1 MLYIIIAVIILLSLI
16 IIVGI
21 IIAIIIT
28 NSSEDNE
35 KNDENNDD
43 KEEIKDQE
51 ISITIE
57 VFKFRK
63 NQGKKPHEI
72 PNINEEV
79 FFLSEEFKS
88 DEKDF
93 EMIFDGKTQNFSKNF
108 TFKEEGNYTVTYK
121 FSKKFESFSSMFY
134 NCYYITSINFTNIK
148 SDNLI
153 NLSKM
158 FYNCDGLLNIYLNG
172 LNTKNVKDMGY
183 MFLGCSSL
191 TSLDLTNL
199 VFE

>member
-1 MLYIIIAVIILLSLI
+1 MFTNEREVRDTILEDKTKNTSEEAPSKKDYYPIIILTMFFILI
-16 IIVGI
+16 IAGI
-21 IIAIIIT
+21 IVFIIMI
-28 NSSEDNE
+28 NSSEDDE

-79 FFLSEEFKS
+79 FFLSEEFKH
-88 DEKDF
+88 DDNDF
-93 EMIFDGKTQNFSKNF
+93 EMIFNGKTQNFTKNL

-134 NCYYITSINFTNIK
+134 NCYYI
-148 SDNLI
+148 L
-153 NLSKM
+153 
-158 FYNCDGLLNIYLNG
+158 
-172 LNTKNVKDMGY
+172 
-183 MFLGCSSL
+183 
-191 TSLDLTNL
+191 
-199 VFE
+199 